1 MKLVLPS
8 KVSNR
13 MILIALGA
21 AIISIAFALLSFREK
36 STSAIPQVSPTAETT
51 NGVLSKTSA
60 SPVQSL
66 TAKAT
71 TTASPAPGSTPS
83 SEKKREAIVNE
94 TMRLKHGD
102 FWSSKFEIRSDQQN
116 ARITGTVRAYGGIK
130 DDVILMIVDDRDFR
144 NFTGESGSSA
154 YERVRVLGRRDIY
167 LYLKPGV
174 YHIVLSNIHAKFFR
188 KFVDARLYLEYD

>member
-1 MKLVLPS
+1 
-8 KVSNR
+8 

-36 STSAIPQVSPTAETT
+36 STSAIPQVSPTPETT
-51 NGVLSKTSA
+51 NGVFSKTSA
-60 SPVQSL
+60 SPAQSL
-66 TAKAT
+66 TTKAT

-102 FWSSKFEIRSDQQN
+102 FWSSRFEIRSDQQN

-144 NFTGESGSSA
+144 NFTGDSSSA
-154 YERVRVLGRRDIY
+154 YERVSVLGKRDIY

>member
-8 KVSNR
+8 KVSNK

-21 AIISIAFALLSFREK
+21 AILSIAFALLSFREK
-36 STSAIPQVSPTAETT
+36 STSAIPQISPTPETT
-51 NGVLSKTSA
+51 NGVFSKTSA
-60 SPVQSL
+60 SPAQSL

-71 TTASPAPGSTPS
+71 TTPSPAPA
-83 SEKKREAIVNE
+83 SEKKREPIVNE

-102 FWSSKFEIRSDQQN
+102 FWSSRFEIRSDQQN

-130 DDVILMIVDDRDFR
+130 DDVILMIVDDRDFPT
-144 NFTGESGSSA
+144 FTGEESSSA
-154 YERVRVLGRRDIY
+154 YEKVRVLGKRDIY